1 MAKIDYIEVK
11 IGNSKRLI
19 LEDGI
24 LREKNLEVL
33 ERKQGI
39 VSDVVMTA
47 LVCMIFGKNI
57 GIMMGL
63 NSLASRLVK
72 YIV

>member
-1 MAKIDYIEVK
+1 MDKVEYIEVK

-19 LEDGI
+19 LKDGI
-24 LREKNLEVL
+24 LQEKNLEVL
-33 ERKQGI
+33 ERKQGLM
-39 VSDVVMTA
+39 SDVVMTA
-47 LVCMIFGKNI
+47 LVCLIFGKNI

-63 NSLASRLVK
+63 NSLVSRVVK

>member
-1 MAKIDYIEVK
+1 MDKIEYIEVK
-11 IGNSKRLI
+11 IGNSKQLI
-19 LEDGI
+19 LKDGI
-24 LREKNLEVL
+24 LREKNLEPL

-39 VSDVVMTA
+39 ISDVILTA
-47 LVCMIFGKNI
+47 LICMIFGKNI

-63 NSLASRLVK
+63 NSLVSRLVK